1 MKIAVYGGSFN
12 PIHLG
17 HKQIIKVLNEKYDFD
32 KILVIPSKISP
43 HKINNSSVTCEQR
56 LEMCKL
62 SLIDLKNCEV
72 SDIEIKR
79 DGISYTFLTL
89 NELKIM
95 YPKSELYLICGSDMF
110 LSLLNWKEPEKIFES
125 AKIIGFIRDDEDIT
139 VLENYKSKLESKGAK
154 VEICNATIPPFS
166 STLIRKAVKQNK
178 KIDDFVDENVADYIK
193 KNGLYKE

>member
-17 HKQIIKVLNEKYDFD
+17 HKQIIKVLNEKYDFN

-62 SLIDLKNCEV
+62 SLEMIKNCEV

-79 DGISYTFLTL
+79 AGISYTFLTL
-89 NELKIM
+89 NKLKKN